1 MKDKMSMYKI
11 WAPDNAL
18 WTQWTKPVLFT
29 SLPCNNNEGNCELKT
44 PNANHMQMAD
54 YNAVIIVDLP
64 GKESVDEGLAL
75 AQCGYRPVP
84 LYNGVY
90 GNSKFSMIVD
100 VQGIAEALQEGTD
113 ILSSL
118 NIKTDALPVFL
129 LDSNRMTGQGKQPGK
144 YDNRWCV
151 FPQDMPS
158 ASFLLKSG
166 IQKIIV
172 RSTRIQEDLAHILLR
187 YQNQGINIFLCDND
201 EIPKEIK
208 VSKPSLFMSLFYRS
222 KVTLG
227 LSRNA
232 TGGFGAVIPEPQI
245 GWSNRGYY
253 WYG

>member
-1 MKDKMSMYKI
+1 MKDKMSLYKI

-18 WTQWTKPVLFT
+18 WTQWTKPVLFA
-29 SLPCNNNEGNCELKT
+29 SLPCNTGDCELK
-44 PNANHMQMAD
+44 PPSADHMQMVD

-64 GKESVDEGLAL
+64 GKESVDEGLVL

-100 VQGIAEALQEGTD
+100 VQGIAEALQEGAD
-113 ILSSL
+113 MLSSL
-118 NIKTDALPVFL
+118 NIRADAPPVFL

-158 ASFLLKSG
+158 ASFLLKNG

-187 YQNQGINIFLCDND
+187 YQNQGINIFLCSND
-201 EIPKEIK
+201 EILKEIK
-208 VSKPSLFMSLFYRS
+208 VSKPSLFMSFFYRF

-245 GWSNRGYY
+245 GWSNRSYY

>member
-1 MKDKMSMYKI
+1 MKDKMGMYKI
-11 WAPDNAL
+11 WAPDNVL

-29 SLPCNNNEGNCELKT
+29 SLPCNNDGNYELKT
-44 PNANHMQMAD
+44 PNSNHMQMVD

-90 GNSKFSMIVD
+90 CNSKFSMIVD

-118 NIKTDALPVFL
+118 NIKADAPPVFL

-201 EIPKEIK
+201 ENPKEIK
-208 VSKPSLFMSLFYRS
+208 VSKPSLFMSIFYRF

-245 GWSNRGYY
+245 GWSNRRYY
-253 WYG
+253 MYG